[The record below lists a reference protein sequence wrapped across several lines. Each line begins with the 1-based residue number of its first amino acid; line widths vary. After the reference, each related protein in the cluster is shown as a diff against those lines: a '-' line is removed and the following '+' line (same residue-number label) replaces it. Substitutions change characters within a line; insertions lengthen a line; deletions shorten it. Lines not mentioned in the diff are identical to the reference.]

1 MPFTKT
7 TVRIFRESQQ
17 CVNLSLH
24 AGRARS
30 CALSHPYSRHT
41 VDSLPAWLM
50 MGLVIIQLEPLVNIH
65 LSITH

>member
-7 TVRIFRESQQ
+7 TVRIFRQSQQ

-24 AGRARS
+24 AERTRS
-30 CALSHPYSRHT
+30 SALSYPYSHHT
-41 VDSLPAWLM
+41 VDSLPAWLV
-50 MGLVIIQLEPLVNIH
+50 MGLVIIQLEPLVTIH